1 MIVLALLLRLE
12 ARPGKEAELE
22 AFLKSALP
30 LAQAEP
36 GTLQWYALKLGPST
50 YGIFNTFESEAGRQ
64 DHLSGPIARALLER
78 ADELLSQPP
87 TVEQLEVLAVK

>member
-22 AFLKSALP
+22 AFLRSALH

-36 GTLQWYALKLGPST
+36 GTLQWYALKLGPSS
-50 YGIFNTFESEAGRQ
+50 YGIFDTFESEAGRQ